1 MIAVKRS
8 QTVLFWRRQLPLWVC
23 EDQWEAAAAKEAESV
38 ASMDAIIIVVEAE
51 ADATK
56 SDAAICILKDTSEQS
71 LFCEWY

>member
-8 QTVLFWRRQLPLWVC
+8 QTVLFWRRQLPLWVW
-23 EDQWEAAAAKEAESV
+23 EDQWEAAAKEAESV
-38 ASMDAIIIVVEAE
+38 ASMDAIIIFVEAE
-51 ADATK
+51 ADTTK